1 MTLEKFYKFHD
12 IFNTLVNQ
20 YLIFM
25 KYKYFEN
32 AVLYVLIWISYLILF
47 FTVNHS
53 GVDRFKRQFAHLE
66 EHYGKGERS
75 TPLQRQHASLPRY
88 VLDMSYSPFHL
99 KLYDHMIRQAGSFF
113 HANPSPHPLSVYNIV
128 YVCNFDQFQM
138 NHDSPSPKHHWFN
151 YLMM

>member
-99 KLYDHMIRQAGSFF
+99 KLLIIWLGKLVRFSMQIPP
-113 HANPSPHPLSVYNIV
+113 PSPSPSIIL

>member
-1 MTLEKFYKFHD
+1 M
-12 IFNTLVNQ
+12 
-20 YLIFM
+20 
-25 KYKYFEN
+25 
-32 AVLYVLIWISYLILF
+32 LF

-99 KLYDHMIRQAGSFF
+99 KLYDHMIRQAGLFF
-113 HANPSPHPLSVYNIV
+113 HTNPSPLPLYVYNIV
-128 YVCNFDQFQM
+128 YLYNFDQFQM
-138 NHDSPSPKHHWFN
+138 NHGSPSPKHH
-151 YLMM
+151 